1 MFLKTDILYDFD
13 MYNYYCYCNYCTSI
27 IYIVITQ
34 YIERMSSIK
43 RKCFSQLYNTFF
55 IVLKQLI
62 FRLMYSDNK
71 LCNDLLNV
79 IETYMLIIAN
89 IVT

>member
-1 MFLKTDILYDFD
+1 MFLE
-13 MYNYYCYCNYCTSI
+13 S
-27 IYIVITQ
+27 
-34 YIERMSSIK
+34 
-43 RKCFSQLYNTFF
+43 YNTLF

-71 LCNDLLNV
+71 LRNDLLNV
-79 IETYMLIIAN
+79 IENYMLIIAN